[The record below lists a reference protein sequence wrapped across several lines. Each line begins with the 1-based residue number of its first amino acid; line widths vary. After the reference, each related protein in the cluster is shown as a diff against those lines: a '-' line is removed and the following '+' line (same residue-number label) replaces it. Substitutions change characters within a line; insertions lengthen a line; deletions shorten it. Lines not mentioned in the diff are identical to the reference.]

1 MPWKDDEA
9 RLLIELYDGKPLKLA
24 AAELGI
30 DSNRLQYLDKKWQR
44 DYWMTSS
51 GLITQK
57 APTRERLV
65 GTLPEEEFTIPQ
77 PVVHEGE
84 EPFPLPQE

>member
-9 RLLIELYDGKPLKLA
+9 RLLIELYDGKPLQPA
-24 AAELGI
+24 AAELGV
-30 DSNRLQYLDKKWQR
+30 DNNRLQYLSKKWR
-44 DYWMTSS
+44 HEDWVNSK
-51 GLITQK
+51 GVVTQK
-57 APTRERLV
+57 APARERLV